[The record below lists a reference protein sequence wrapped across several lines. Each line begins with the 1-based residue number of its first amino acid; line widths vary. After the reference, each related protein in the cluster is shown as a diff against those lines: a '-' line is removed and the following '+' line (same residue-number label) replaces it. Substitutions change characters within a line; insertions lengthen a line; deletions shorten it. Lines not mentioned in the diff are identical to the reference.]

1 MPAAVSTQ
9 TRTNA
14 KDGSVMIVIP
24 AGEFVRGSNN
34 GDDNEKPERPVYLD
48 EYAIQKYPVTVEQY
62 ATYCRETRQP
72 MPQCPDWGWR
82 PDHPVVNVDWHGAAA
97 YAKWAGLALPTEAQW
112 EKAARGTDGRAFPW
126 GNKWDPD
133 RLCHSV
139 GRERSGTASV
149 HTHEAGAS
157 PYGVV
162 DMAGNVWEWCADWF
176 QADYYAT
183 APSKNPAGPDR
194 GESRVVR
201 GGGWVG
207 NDGLSFRGACR
218 SWVDPLLRNVSIG
231 FRCVSVPG

>member
-1 MPAAVSTQ
+1 MPAAVSIQ

-24 AGEFVRGSNN
+24 AGEFTMGGRPSGS
-34 GDDNEKPERPVYLD
+34 ERSVYLD

-62 ATYCRETRQP
+62 ARYCRETRQP
-72 MPQCPDWGWR
+72 MPPCPDWGWR

-112 EKAARGTDGRAFPW
+112 EKAARGTDGRAYPW
-126 GNKWDPD
+126 GNEWDPH
-133 RLCHSV
+133 RLRHSV
-139 GRERSGTASV
+139 GRKQSGTASV

-162 DMAGNVWEWCADWF
+162 DMAGNVWEWCADWY
-176 QADYYAT
+176 QSDYYES
-183 APSKNPAGPDR
+183 APAKNPPGPDQ

-201 GGGWVG
+201 GGGWY
-207 NDGLSFRGACR
+207 NNYERYFRCAYRDRVEPQYGY
-218 SWVDPLLRNVSIG
+218 DDIG
-231 FRCVSVPG
+231 FRCVSVPGG